1 MRKKINNSIY
11 AIAYSYFSLTNV
23 IDRTYIMDIY
33 VEFLEQGSQ
42 KEVAIDILEEKTYTI
57 LDENEK
63 IQKSL
68 KNLKE
73 YLYIELASIGY
84 PKQNIKKAILRIFML
99 DDNSKNVDITLQDVD
114 DKTYTKLLTTKNIA
128 FLK

>member
-11 AIAYSYFSLTNV
+11 AIAHSYFSLTNV
-23 IDRTYIMDIY
+23 IDRKYIMDLY

-42 KEVAIDILEEKTYTI
+42 KEVAINILEEKTYTI

-73 YLYIELASIGY
+73 YLYIQLVSIGY
-84 PKQNIKKAILRIFML
+84 PEQNIKKAILRIFTL
-99 DDNSKNVDITLQDVD
+99 EDNSKNVDITLQDIN